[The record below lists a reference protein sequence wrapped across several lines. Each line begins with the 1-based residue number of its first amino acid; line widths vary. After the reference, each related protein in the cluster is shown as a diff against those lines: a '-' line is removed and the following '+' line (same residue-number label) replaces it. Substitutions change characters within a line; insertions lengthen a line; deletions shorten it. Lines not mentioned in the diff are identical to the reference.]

1 MVNAVYYSFNLAFSH
16 VDGFL
21 DFFRA
26 IGQFIYL
33 LFNFKAVLVGVIF
46 ALAIFGFKK
55 HPILY
60 IAFAAFIGICFQM
73 YAPIYI

>member
-1 MVNAVYYSFNLAFSH
+1 MVNAVSYSFHQAFGH
-16 VDGFL
+16 VDGFI

-33 LFNFKAVLVGVIF
+33 LFNFKAVLVGVLF

-60 IAFAAFIGICFQM
+60 IAFAAVVGICFQM